1 MSALKYERM
10 RIITQIKITEE
21 VIIWTLRETGKMT
34 RIPSTIIKKVIKN
47 TVRMFFI
54 KRNVKRKRS

>member
-1 MSALKYERM
+1 M
-10 RIITQIKITEE
+10 RIITQIKITAA

-34 RIPSTIIKKVIKN
+34 RIPSTIIKRVIKN

-54 KRNVKRKRS
+54 KRNVKRKLP